1 MTLEKAL
8 HELEKC
14 GTMQNRKVY
23 RKHGAL
29 GELYGVSFANLNVL
43 KRKIRTDQGLAE
55 ALWETGNHDA
65 RILATMI
72 ADDKHIK
79 KDLLENWLKEL
90 DNYIVTDSFAG
101 LASRTDEA
109 QELAEGWMK
118 SDDAWIGRA
127 GWQMLA
133 IAAMRNPDLADDYFE
148 ERLMV
153 IEAEIHTK
161 KNRVRDAMNLAL
173 IAIGIRNEGLKEKAI
188 VAAGRIGTVEVDHG
202 ETGCQTPEAIP
213 YIENAWE
220 RKKQ

>member
-1 MTLEKAL
+1 MTLEKVL

-23 RKHGAL
+23 RKHGVK
-29 GELYGVSFANLNVL
+29 GDLYGVSFANLNVL

-55 ALWETGNHDA
+55 ELWQTGNHDA

-79 KDLLENWLKEL
+79 KVLLESWLKEL

-101 LASRTDEA
+101 LVSRTDAA
-109 QELAEGWMK
+109 QELMESWMD
-118 SDDAWIGRA
+118 SDEEWTGRA

-133 IAAMRNPDLADDYFE
+133 IAAMRNPDLTDDYLE
-148 ERLMV
+148 EKLRV
-153 IEAEIHTK
+153 IEAEIHGR
-161 KNRVRDAMNLAL
+161 KNRVREAMNSAL
-173 IAIGIRNEGLKEKAI
+173 IAIGIRDETLKEKAI
-188 VAAGRIGTVEVDHG
+188 AASGRIGKVEVDHG
-202 ETGCQTPEAIP
+202 GTGCQTPDAIP

-220 RKKQ
+220 QKKK